1 MTATTL
7 VLIPGLLCDEFVW
20 SEQRRALSAYARVW
34 VADHGFL
41 DSLTDMALAVLRDAP
56 AEQFALAGHSM
67 GGRVALEVSRL
78 APHRVQRLALL
89 DTGWLPR
96 LAGAHGD
103 AEQASRLGLLDRA
116 RQFGMRAMGREW
128 ARGMVHPAR
137 VNTPVFA
144 SIVEMIE
151 RKTPDIF
158 AAQIRALLARPDAS
172 AQLLAIDCPTLVL
185 CGRQDSWSPLSQHL
199 QMAAIIRGAHLRI
212 IEDCGHMSTLEQPQA
227 VTTALAEWLRG
238 TADAVAGQRPIALLE
253 RHIAESACRDVVRRA
268 ALKLDANDLDGFA
281 SMFTRDAVVVRPG
294 KEPLHGVDAL
304 LESYRSRPAS
314 HMTRH
319 LVAGSVV
326 DLRAPDEAHAISN
339 VLLWTAVADDPPGPF
354 GRRAQSRQVVGEFE
368 DTLRLCSD
376 GVWRISHRQAR
387 FVLHVDTGGGQ

>member
-1 MTATTL
+1 MTTAT
-7 VLIPGLLCDEFVW
+7 VILIPGLLCDEFVW
-20 SEQRRALSAYARVW
+20 SEQRETLSAYANVW
-34 VADHGFL
+34 VADHASL

-67 GGRVALEVSRL
+67 GGRVALEVLRL
-78 APHRVQRLALL
+78 APHRVLRLALL

-96 LAGAHGD
+96 ATGAQG
-103 AEQASRLGLLDRA
+103 EVEMASRLALLDNA
-116 RQFGMRAMGREW
+116 RGLGMRAMGRQW
-128 ARGMVHPAR
+128 ARGMVHPDR
-137 VNTPVFA
+137 IDTPVFA

-151 RKTPDIF
+151 RKTPDVF
-158 AAQIRALLARPDAS
+158 AAQIKALLARPDAT
-172 AQLLAIDCPTLVL
+172 AQLLAIDCPTLAL

-199 QMAAIIRGAHLRI
+199 QMAAIIRGARLRI

-227 VTTALAEWLRG
+227 VTAALVEWLRG
-238 TADAVAGQRPIALLE
+238 TADTDAGQRPIALLE

-281 SMFTRDAVVVRPG
+281 SLFTRDAVVVRPG
-294 KEPLHGVDAL
+294 KEPLRGVDAL
-304 LESYRSRPAS
+304 LESYRARPAT

-319 LVAGSVV
+319 LVAGSVI

-339 VLLWTAVADDPPGPF
+339 VLLWTAVADDSPGPF

-376 GVWRISHRQAR
+376 GLWRIAHRQAR
-387 FVLHVDTGGGQ
+387 FVLHADTGG

>member
-1 MTATTL
+1 MTASTL

-20 SEQRRALSAYARVW
+20 SEQSRELSAYARVW
-34 VADHGFL
+34 VADHGSL
-41 DSLTDMALAVLRDAP
+41 DSLTDMAREVLRNAP

-67 GGRVALEVSRL
+67 GGRVALEVFRL

-89 DTGWLPR
+89 DSGWLPLQAR
-96 LAGAHGD
+96 AQG
-103 AEQASRLGLLDRA
+103 EEERASRLALLDNA
-116 RQFGMRAMGREW
+116 RKLGMRAMGRQW
-128 ARGMVHPAR
+128 ARGMVHPAAIDK
-137 VNTPVFA
+137 PVFA
-144 SIVEMIE
+144 TIVEMIE

-172 AQLLAIDCPTLVL
+172 AQLLAIDCPALVM

-199 QMAAIIRGAHLRI
+199 QMAAIIRGARLRI
-212 IEDCGHMSTLEQPQA
+212 IEEAGHMSTLEQPQA
-227 VTTALAEWLRG
+227 VTTALIEWLRG
-238 TADAVAGQRPIALLE
+238 TADTVAGQRPIALLE

-281 SMFTRDAVVVRPG
+281 SLFTSDAVVVRPG
-294 KEPLHGVDAL
+294 KEPLRGVEAL
-304 LESYRSRPAS
+304 IESYRSRPAS

-319 LVAGSVV
+319 LVAGSVI

-339 VLLWTAVADDPPGPF
+339 VLLWTAGADDTPGPF

-376 GVWRISHRQAR
+376 GLWRIAHRQAR
-387 FVLHVDTGGGQ
+387 FVLHVDTGG

>member
-20 SEQRRALSAYARVW
+20 SGQQQALSTHAQVW
-34 VADHGFL
+34 VADHGSL
-41 DSLTDMALAVLRDAP
+41 DSLTDMAAEILRNAP
-56 AEQFALAGHSM
+56 AEQFAMAGHSM
-67 GGRVALEVSRL
+67 GGRVALEVFRL

-89 DTGWLPR
+89 DSGWLPLEAGAQGEKERTSR
-96 LAGAHGD
+96 LA
-103 AEQASRLGLLDRA
+103 LLCSA
-116 RQFGMRAMGREW
+116 RQSGMRAMGRQW
-128 ARGMVHPAR
+128 ARGMVHAD
-137 VNTPVFA
+137 VIDTPVFA
-144 SIVEMIE
+144 TIVEMIE
-151 RKTPDIF
+151 RKTPEIF

-172 AQLLAIDCPTLVL
+172 AQLLAIDCPVLVM

-199 QMAAIIRGAHLRI
+199 QMAAIIRGARLRI
-212 IEDCGHMSTLEQPQA
+212 IEDAGHMSTLEQPQA
-227 VTTALAEWLRG
+227 VTAALVEWLRG
-238 TADAVAGQRPIALLE
+238 GADTSNGQRPIALLE

-281 SMFTRDAVVVRPG
+281 SLFTRDAVVMRPG
-294 KEPLHGVDAL
+294 KEPLRGVEAL

-319 LVAGSVV
+319 LVAGSVIE
-326 DLRAPDEAHAISN
+326 LRAPDEAHAISN
-339 VLLWTAVADDPPGPF
+339 VLLWTAAGDDSPGPF

-376 GVWRISHRQAR
+376 GLWRIAHRQAR
-387 FVLHVDTGGGQ
+387 FVLHVETGG